1 MFQPRF
7 KEIRKLASID
17 VILYTSKVLKNGEHP
32 IMVRLIKDRKP
43 KYISV
48 GVGCS
53 KDLWDSKKNLPSKKH
68 PLSKELIIKIEKTKT
83 DAKRLL
89 MKFEDEKLDF
99 SSEEFTKKLKNQTK
113 KTTVYQFLETVIAE
127 LLKADKVGN
136 SNVYKS
142 LRDVLLRFRNRK
154 DFTFSELNGSFLRKF
169 EQDLRERGL
178 QEISMSVHFRT
189 LRALYNRAVVE
200 DYARKESNPFQ
211 EFKVSKF
218 SMKTKKRAIKKDD
231 IKRIALLNI
240 EKGTRLY
247 DAQNVF
253 LYSYYCSGINI
264 SDMIELQWKDII
276 NNEFMDYERNKTHQR
291 QLVKLLPP
299 AIEILAYYRKFS
311 LGDYVFSFLDKTKHI
326 SALQIKNR
334 IKKINKQINEDLK
347 IIAEMAAIDISLT
360 TYVAR
365 HTFATVLKRSGVGTS
380 KISELMGHGDE
391 KTTQIYLDEFENEE
405 LYEAT
410 LNLL

>member
-1 MFQPRF
+1 M
-7 KEIRKLASID
+7 ASID

-43 KYISV
+43 KYIST

-53 KDLWDSKKNLPSKKH
+53 KDLWDSKKNLPLKKH

-89 MKFEDEKLDF
+89 MKFEDEEADF

-113 KTTVYQFLETVIAE
+113 KTTVYQFLEIVIAE

-136 SNVYKS
+136 ANVYKS

-154 DFTFSELNGSFLRKF
+154 DFSFSELDGSFLRKF

-178 QEISMSVHFRT
+178 KENSMSVHFRT
-189 LRALYNRAVVE
+189 LRALYNRAVAE
-200 DYARKESNPFQ
+200 DYTRKESNPFQ

-218 SMKTKKRAIKKDD
+218 NTKTKKRAIKKEG
-231 IKRIALLNI
+231 ILKIASLNI

-247 DAQNVF
+247 DSQNVF

-264 SDMIELQWKDII
+264 SDMIELQWNDII
-276 NNEFMDYERNKTHQR
+276 NNEYMDYERNKTHQR

-299 AIEILAYYRKFS
+299 AIDILAYYRKFS
-311 LGDYVFSFLDKTKHI
+311 LGDYVFPFLDKTKHI
-326 SALQIKNR
+326 TAVQIKNR

-347 IIAEMAAIDISLT
+347 TIAEMVGLNINLT

-365 HTFATVLKRSGVGTS
+365 HTFATVLKLSGVGTP
-380 KISELMGHGDE
+380 KIKDLLGHGQE
-391 KTTQIYLDEFENEE
+391 KLTQIYLDEFGDEE

>member
-1 MFQPRF
+1 M
-7 KEIRKLASID
+7 ASID
-17 VILYTSKVLKNGEHP
+17 VILYTSKVLKSGEHP
-32 IMVRLIKDRKP
+32 IMVRLIKDRKS

-154 DFTFSELNGSFLRKF
+154 DFTFSELDGSFLRKF

-240 EKGTRLY
+240 EKESRLY

-311 LGDYVFSFLDKTKHI
+311 LGDFVFPFLDKTKHI
-326 SALQIKNR
+326 SAIQIKNL

>member
-1 MFQPRF
+1 M
-7 KEIRKLASID
+7 ASID

-89 MKFEDEKLDF
+89 LKFEDEKLDF

-154 DFTFSELNGSFLRKF
+154 DFTFSELDGSFLRKF

-178 QEISMSVHFRT
+178 KENSMSVHFRT

-218 SMKTKKRAIKKDD
+218 NTKTKKRAIKKEG
-231 IKRIALLNI
+231 ILKIASLNI

-247 DAQNVF
+247 DSQNVF

-264 SDMIELQWKDII
+264 SDMIELQWTDII
-276 NNEFMDYERNKTHQR
+276 NNEYMDYERNKTHQR

-311 LGDYVFSFLDKTKHI
+311 LGDYVFPFLDKTKHI
-326 SALQIKNR
+326 TAVQIKNR

-347 IIAEMAAIDISLT
+347 TIAEMAGLEINLT

-365 HTFATVLKRSGVGTS
+365 HTFATVLKLSGVGTP
-380 KISELMGHGDE
+380 KISDLLGHGRE
-391 KTTQIYLDEFENEE
+391 KTTQIYLDGFGDEE